1 MDQIDNSKKST
12 ISNNQTNLNSNG
24 EKPIIWNDVNVRNIK
39 YPNNNFTTVEINE
52 AANLRCGISFNS
64 SLARDQSVEI
74 WLTFVTKLVQNIIGE
89 YLWLEKLKW
98 NGET

>member
-39 YPNNNFTTVEINE
+39 YPNNNFTTAEINE
-52 AANLRCGISFNS
+52 
-64 SLARDQSVEI
+64 
-74 WLTFVTKLVQNIIGE
+74 K
-89 YLWLEKLKW
+89 
-98 NGET
+98 